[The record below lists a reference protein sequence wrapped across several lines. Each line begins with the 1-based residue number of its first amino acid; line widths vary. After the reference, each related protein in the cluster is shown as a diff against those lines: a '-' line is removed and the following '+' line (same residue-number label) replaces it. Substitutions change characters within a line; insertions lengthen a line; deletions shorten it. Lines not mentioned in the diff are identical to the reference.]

1 MSAPRKAREQEIERP
16 AAEKREPTATERIAA
31 LNERR
36 SAGNGYLVAPPE
48 PLTAES
54 FRGWLHAVA
63 EVGSPGD
70 VEIAWHRCQNAHVKA
85 KLNHVYEALKGT
97 AGIRYSTLMQQA
109 ICEQEADHAASER
122 YAARVRIKQQ
132 IAQHKAAIAVLE
144 QKLS

>member
-1 MSAPRKAREQEIERP
+1 MSAPRKAREQEPREQ
-16 AAEKREPTATERIAA
+16 EREPTATERLAA
-31 LNERR
+31 LNYRR

-70 VEIAWHRCQNAHVKA
+70 VEIAWHRCQSAPIKA
-85 KLNHVYEALKGT
+85 QLNHVYEALKNT

-109 ICEQEADHAASER
+109 MREQAAESAWAESR
-122 YAARVRIKQQ
+122 AEKVRIVR
-132 IAQHKAAIAVLE
+132 AIAEHEIAIAALR
-144 QKLS
+144 QKLG